1 MMKREHDSILEEQ
14 ERYYR
19 ERAGEYD
26 KWFLR
31 EGRHDLGPEG
41 NAVWFAEVEEV
52 RRALAAAEPEGAIL
66 ELACGTGQ
74 WTKELLPYADEL
86 TALDAVPQVLEINRA
101 RPGHDAI
108 RFIEADVFSWEPD
121 RRYDFLFFG
130 FWLSHVPPER
140 FEEFWALVD
149 RALAPGGGVFFLDN
163 LRNPEATAAG
173 HDLGPPG
180 SNTLTR
186 TLEDGR
192 SFEIVKVFYEPEELE
207 QRLYQLGWIFAVR
220 QTAEHFLVA
229 NGMRGRIEPI
239 ERQS

>member
-1 MMKREHDSILEEQ
+1 MTLKRRNPGDPQ
-14 ERYYR
+14 
-19 ERAGEYD
+19 A
-26 KWFLR
+26 
-31 EGRHDLGPEG
+31 PT
-41 NAVWFAEVEEV
+41 
-52 RRALAAAEPEGAIL
+52 AEPE
-66 ELACGTGQ
+66 
-74 WTKELLPYADEL
+74 ADWSRQP
-86 TALDAVPQVLEINRA
+86 T
-101 RPGHDAI
+101 
-108 RFIEADVFSWEPD
+108 SC
-121 RRYDFLFFG
+121 
-130 FWLSHVPPER
+130 WLSHVPPER